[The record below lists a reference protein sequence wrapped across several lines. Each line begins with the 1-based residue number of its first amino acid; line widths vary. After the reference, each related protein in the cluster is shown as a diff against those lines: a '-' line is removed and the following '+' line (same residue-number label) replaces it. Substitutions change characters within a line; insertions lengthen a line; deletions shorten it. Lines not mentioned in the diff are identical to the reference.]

1 MDGGVGVVVVTVLQL
16 IAVTISIQL
25 ALAAGGNTV
34 PPALYVFGDSILDV
48 GNNNYLPGADV
59 PRANTPYYGVDF
71 PGGARPT
78 GRWSNGYNVA
88 DLIGMYHV
96 CVDARRSIQISRSR
110 SSAVLHLPACSEGY
124 GIRDEPAGVP
134 VAHAALQPSRH
145 QGARRSELC
154 LWRSWDS
161 RLHCECL
168 MIHLILLLQKKSL
181 DFFCKSSLLFKPSRG
196 LLAR

>member
-59 PRANTPYYGVDF
+59 PRANTPCYGVDF

-78 GRWSNGYNVA
+78 GRWSNGYNIA
-88 DLIGMYHV
+88 DFVGIFVLCMLG
-96 CVDARRSIQISRSR
+96 SIT
-110 SSAVLHLPACSEGY
+110 
-124 GIRDEPAGVP
+124 
-134 VAHAALQPSRH
+134 
-145 QGARRSELC
+145 
-154 LWRSWDS
+154 LWMDGWT
-161 RLHCECL
+161 
-168 MIHLILLLQKKSL
+168 MNV
-181 DFFCKSSLLFKPSRG
+181 G
-196 LLAR
+196 